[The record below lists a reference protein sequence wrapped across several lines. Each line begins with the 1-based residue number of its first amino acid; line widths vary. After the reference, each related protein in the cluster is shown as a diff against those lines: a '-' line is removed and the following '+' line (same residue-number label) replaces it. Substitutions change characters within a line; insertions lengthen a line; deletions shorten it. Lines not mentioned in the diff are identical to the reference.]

1 MPDGEAAHPVEHAP
15 NELCRAWPVLLRDRT
30 EMPIDGSG
38 RQLPYPEVAKTRDH
52 LTVEAVPVRLQR
64 RRGSPLTDELLIPG
78 LGEDGHL
85 RLARDV
91 SAADVDS
98 GTVTE
103 CQPERLL
110 RGALGLAVPFD
121 RPGMTV
127 EIPVPASR
135 TVAVSVGRGGD
146 AAVGPSTR
154 GGLATAS
161 TAVRMG
167 RIGIDPTIPGTPRL
181 PHENTAG

>member
-1 MPDGEAAHPVEHAP
+1 M
-15 NELCRAWPVLLRDRT
+15 
-30 EMPIDGSG
+30 
-38 RQLPYPEVAKTRDH
+38 
-52 LTVEAVPVRLQR
+52 PVRLQR
-64 RRGSPLTDELLIPG
+64 RRGFPLADELLVPG

-91 SAADVDS
+91 SAADVDA
-98 GTVTE
+98 GTVTQ

-135 TVAVSVGRGGD
+135 TVAVSVGLGRD
-146 AAVGPSTR
+146 AAVGAERER
-154 GGLATAS
+154 GSGHAEYRRS
-161 TAVRMG
+161 N
-167 RIGIDPTIPGTPRL
+167 GTDRD
-181 PHENTAG
+181 